1 MKTRQNKVKRVM
13 AMGPETKEERI
24 SQDQKSSTLPRN
36 FLLDKDFRAVLASP
50 GAQKELSRGPS
61 NFDFLV
67 NFRYLSSGNPR
78 LFSVMLKKNPK
89 INQLI
94 FSLIHLTKQVVQKI
108 ISKMEL
114 TLTLFNLVLHIF
126 CFKMFS
132 TGN

>member
-78 LFSVMLKKNPK
+78 LFLCDVKKK
-89 INQLI
+89 
-94 FSLIHLTKQVVQKI
+94 
-108 ISKMEL
+108 SKDQSIDFFL
-114 TLTLFNLVLHIF
+114 NSPH
-126 CFKMFS
+126 
-132 TGN
+132 